1 MQLVID
7 GADKEFIQNMMET
20 EIGFVRER
28 HKVGQEIFNS
38 LGTYAPAW
46 YVAGALSVGAAGLSL
61 LLLRGRRRVAMTVTP
76 AVAVAATGPA

>member
-1 MQLVID
+1 MVFGWVFASHQF
-7 GADKEFIQNMMET
+7 GAAVAAT
-20 EIGFVRER
+20 GAGVVRD
-28 HKVGQEIFNS
+28 Q

>member
-1 MQLVID
+1 M
-7 GADKEFIQNMMET
+7 GA
-20 EIGFVRER
+20 GVVRD
-28 HKVGQEIFNS
+28 Q